1 MDDILI
7 EDIDDEVDIKKDI
20 NKNNMKKNK
29 KKKVK
34 KLNIYLFIISIIMV
48 LMILLNT
55 YLIIKYDVLPLKY
68 LIIYLLFVVIIPF
81 LIIFLIIKKKKG
93 YTLKVFLS
101 IIEIIYI
108 VILGFAFYYLNH
120 TFNFLDDFT
129 SNNTYQ
135 IKNFYVVTLKSSEF
149 KDIKDLTTESV
160 GYVNQLNSSILDANK
175 KLDEVIDLE
184 FKEYKDYSVLFED
197 LMNEKIQ
204 GVVIPDSHFDS
215 LTESD
220 EELESKVKIIYK
232 FALKE
237 KLESFKKD
245 VNVLKE
251 TFNIYISG
259 IDSYGDVNS
268 LTRSDVN
275 ILVSINPKTHQI
287 LMINIPRDY
296 YVTLHE
302 IGQKDKLTHA
312 GIYGTEMSVKS
323 IEDLLDIEINYY
335 FKVNYGALVKL
346 VDALGGVDV
355 YSKYSFTSSDLR
367 YNFKQGYNHVNG
379 SQALEFVRTRKAF
392 VDGDRV
398 RGENQQA
405 MIQAI
410 IKKACSGAILTKYND
425 ILTSLKGT
433 FTTNISI
440 DKIIDLI
447 KMQLDKMP
455 SWNITSISLNGSDG
469 SEYTYSYPHQ
479 KLYVMI
485 PDEKTVVD
493 AKNTLQDVKK
503 GKILDSSY
511 IDNTGSVNTPTISSS
526 NSSNVD
532 SNNSNVSSDIG
543 NSKKNDKKEM
553 SINQNSSANNDSNNQ
568 ENNEI
573 EQNVIKDDVHE
584 N

>member
-34 KLNIYLFIISIIMV
+34 KLNIYLFIISLVMV
-48 LMILLNT
+48 LMIILNT

-68 LIIYLLFVVIIPF
+68 LIIYLLLVVIIPF

-93 YTLKVFLS
+93 YALKVFLS

-149 KDIKDLTTESV
+149 KDIKDLDTESV
-160 GYVNQLNSSILDANK
+160 GYVVQLNSSILDANK

-184 FKEYKDYSVLFED
+184 FKEYKDYSILFED

-245 VNVLKE
+245 VNILKE

-355 YSKYSFTSSDLR
+355 YSKYSFTSVGTDKNYYYKKGL
-367 YNFKQGYNHVNG
+367 NHVNG
-379 SQALEFVRTRKAF
+379 EKALYFVRTREAF
-392 VDGDRV
+392 QDGDRV

-410 IKKACSGAILTKYND
+410 IKKACSAAILTKYSD
-425 ILTSLKGT
+425 ILESLKGT
-433 FTTNISI
+433 FATNIST
-440 DKIIDLI
+440 DKITDLI

-455 SWNITSISLNGSDG
+455 SWNITSMSLNGSDG
-469 SEYTYSYPHQ
+469 SEYTYSYPYQ

-485 PDEKTVVD
+485 PKEETILNVKDALKSVKNGKLLDNSYLDVDEATNVNEVNEIISEKPKEESKQEETKDTSD
-493 AKNTLQDVKK
+493 ATTEENENKE
-503 GKILDSSY
+503 IS
-511 IDNTGSVNTPTISSS
+511 DNNIE
-526 NSSNVD
+526 
-532 SNNSNVSSDIG
+532 I
-543 NSKKNDKKEM
+543 
-553 SINQNSSANNDSNNQ
+553 NNQ
-568 ENNEI
+568 E
-573 EQNVIKDDVHE
+573 E
-584 N
+584 NDN

>member
-34 KLNIYLFIISIIMV
+34 KLNIYLFIISLVMV

-68 LIIYLLFVVIIPF
+68 LIIYLLLVVIIPF

-93 YTLKVFLS
+93 YALKVFLS
-101 IIEIIYI
+101 IIEIIYV

-149 KDIKDLTTESV
+149 NDIKDLDTESV
-160 GYVNQLNSSILDANK
+160 GYVDQLNSSILDANK

-184 FKEYKDYSVLFED
+184 FKEYKDYSILFED

-355 YSKYSFTSSDLR
+355 YSKYKFTSGEEF
-367 YNFKQGYNHVNG
+367 YTYQKGFNHVNG
-379 SQALEFVRTRKAF
+379 RQALEFVRTRYAF

-410 IKKACSGAILTKYND
+410 IKKACSGAILTKYSD
-425 ILTSLKGT
+425 ILESLKGT
-433 FTTNISI
+433 FATNIST
-440 DKIIDLI
+440 DKITDLI

-455 SWNITSISLNGSDG
+455 SWNITSMSLNGSDG

-485 PDEKTVVD
+485 PDEKTVVE
-493 AKNTLQDVKK
+493 AKNTLQDVKD
-503 GKILDSSY
+503 GKILD
-511 IDNTGSVNTPTISSS
+511 IP
-526 NSSNVD
+526 
-532 SNNSNVSSDIG
+532 
-543 NSKKNDKKEM
+543 
-553 SINQNSSANNDSNNQ
+553 
-568 ENNEI
+568 I
-573 EQNVIKDDVHE
+573 E
-584 N
+584 

>member
-7 EDIDDEVDIKKDI
+7 EDIDDEVDTKKDI
-20 NKNNMKKNK
+20 NKNDMKKNK

-34 KLNIYLFIISIIMV
+34 KLNIYLLIISIIMI
-48 LMILLNT
+48 LMVILNT

-68 LIIYLLFVVIIPF
+68 LIIYLFLVVIIPF

-93 YTLKVFLS
+93 YALKVFLS

-135 IKNFYVVTLKSSEF
+135 IKNFYIVTLKSSEF
-149 KDIKDLTTESV
+149 NDIKDLTTESV
-160 GYVNQLNSSILDANK
+160 GYVVQLNSSILDANK

-355 YSKYSFTSSDLR
+355 YSKYKFTSGEEF
-367 YNFKQGYNHVNG
+367 YTYQKGFNHVNG
-379 SQALEFVRTRKAF
+379 RQALEFVRTRYAF

-410 IKKACSGAILTKYND
+410 IKKACSKDILTKYSN
-425 ILTSLKGT
+425 ILDSLKGT
-433 FTTNISI
+433 FTTNIST
-440 DKIIDLI
+440 DKITDLI

-485 PDEKTVVD
+485 PDEKTVVE
-493 AKNTLQDVKK
+493 AKNTLQDVKD

-511 IDNTGSVNTPTISSS
+511 IENNGQVSTPTVNMPSSTTTTETKEETNDNKDVPNEKNENKEIS
-526 NSSNVD
+526 D
-532 SNNSNVSSDIG
+532 NNI
-543 NSKKNDKKEM
+543 EL
-553 SINQNSSANNDSNNQ
+553 NNQ
-568 ENNEI
+568 E
-573 EQNVIKDDVHE
+573 E
-584 N
+584 NDN

>member
-34 KLNIYLFIISIIMV
+34 KLNIYLFIISLVMV
-48 LMILLNT
+48 LMIILNT

-68 LIIYLLFVVIIPF
+68 LIIYLLLVVIIPF

-93 YTLKVFLS
+93 YALKVFLS

-149 KDIKDLTTESV
+149 KDIKDLDTESV

-355 YSKYSFTSSDLR
+355 YSKYSFTSVGTDKNYYYKKGL
-367 YNFKQGYNHVNG
+367 NHVNG
-379 SQALEFVRTRKAF
+379 EKALYFVRTREAF
-392 VDGDRV
+392 QDGDRV

-410 IKKACSGAILTKYND
+410 IKKACSGAILTKYSD
-425 ILTSLKGT
+425 ILESLKGT
-433 FTTNISI
+433 FATNIST
-440 DKIIDLI
+440 DKITDLI

-455 SWNITSISLNGSDG
+455 SWNITSMSLNGSDG
-469 SEYTYSYPHQ
+469 SEYTYSYPYQ

-485 PDEKTVVD
+485 PKEETILNVKDALKSVKNGKLLDNSYLDVDEATNVNEVNEIISEKPKEESKQESKQEETKD
-493 AKNTLQDVKK
+493 TSDVTTEENENKE
-503 GKILDSSY
+503 IS
-511 IDNTGSVNTPTISSS
+511 DNNIE
-526 NSSNVD
+526 
-532 SNNSNVSSDIG
+532 I
-543 NSKKNDKKEM
+543 
-553 SINQNSSANNDSNNQ
+553 NNQ
-568 ENNEI
+568 E
-573 EQNVIKDDVHE
+573 E
-584 N
+584 NDN

>member
-68 LIIYLLFVVIIPF
+68 LIIYLLLVVIIPF

-93 YTLKVFLS
+93 YALKVFLS

-149 KDIKDLTTESV
+149 KDIKDLDTESV
-160 GYVNQLNSSILDANK
+160 GYVVQLNSSILDANK

-312 GIYGTEMSVKS
+312 SIYGTEMSVKS

-335 FKVNYGALVKL
+335 FKVNYAALEKL

-433 FTTNISI
+433 FTTNIST
-440 DKIIDLI
+440 DKITDLI